1 MFIQDGFDDFFADG
15 DTKLYWVSFLHGMQR
30 VLLFTEDIAIATV
43 AQQVSM
49 YIQLYCMT
57 VIEKVSMGF

>member
-43 AQQVSM
+43 AQQVSI
-49 YIQLYCMT
+49 Y
-57 VIEKVSMGF
+57 V